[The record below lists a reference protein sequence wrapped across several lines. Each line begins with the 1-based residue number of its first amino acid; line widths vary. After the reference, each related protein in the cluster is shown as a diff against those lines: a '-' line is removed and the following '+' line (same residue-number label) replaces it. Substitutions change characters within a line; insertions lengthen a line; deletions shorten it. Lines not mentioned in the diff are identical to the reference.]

1 MYLAP
6 RLLFNSSSLSI
17 MLRQEASIA
26 RLCHKN
32 VENYIKKNIHRKLV
46 AHSGLLG
53 LAELKAELLAHL
65 GFSFL

>member
-1 MYLAP
+1 
-6 RLLFNSSSLSI
+6 
-17 MLRQEASIA
+17 
-26 RLCHKN
+26 
-32 VENYIKKNIHRKLV
+32 V